1 MKNSI
6 KPKIWGPHGWKFL
19 HYVSLGYPEKPTDKE
34 KIYYKNF
41 YYSLQ
46 NVLPCEKCAQNY
58 KKNIIEYP
66 IDNHLQNRDSLVKWV
81 IDIHNKVAEESYQ
94 DQEIN
99 IVLHYYLCTL
109 IDTNII
115 LSEHEAIE
123 WVKKQDFSKYE
134 FVPGDGDITSLI

>member
-1 MKNSI
+1 MNSTDVVAAII
-6 KPKIWGPHGWKFL
+6 KKGDQYLLAKR
-19 HYVSLGYPEKPTDKE
+19 SNEKYMGLKWEFPGGKVEPNETFKDALSRE
-34 KIYYKNF
+34 I
-41 YYSLQ
+41 LEEL
-46 NVLPCEKCAQNY
+46 NVN
-58 KKNIIEYP
+58 
-66 IDNHLQNRDSLVKWV
+66 